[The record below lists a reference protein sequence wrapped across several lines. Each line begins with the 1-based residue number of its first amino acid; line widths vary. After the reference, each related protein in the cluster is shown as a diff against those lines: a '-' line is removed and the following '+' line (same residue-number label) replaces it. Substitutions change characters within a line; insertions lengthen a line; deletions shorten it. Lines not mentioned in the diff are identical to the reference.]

1 MLLHFQPISEYKL
14 NVQIRGLGCLGTFPR
29 IGKGLAADGDLVDHD
44 AHLTKTNRELCG
56 KTCLPEESHAR
67 WECLVPSSYRVTDED
82 RPEKLWLQLQT
93 PCSVT
98 EGFSNHDTNSAGS
111 WQREF
116 VSWNSAQLDSM
127 SLLKGDLSCTILS
140 AIYALKKSSVMSTFV
155 CMLTAGDHIIYCPMY
170 ALLKVKGV
178 DINNYTRTTVYNHSL
193 CICLPLLLTNLYLH
207 S

>member
-56 KTCLPEESHAR
+56 KTCLSEESRAR

-82 RPEKLWLQLQT
+82 QPEKLWLQLQT

-98 EGFSNHDTNSAGS
+98 EGFSNHDTDSAGS
-111 WQREF
+111 
-116 VSWNSAQLDSM
+116 
-127 SLLKGDLSCTILS
+127 
-140 AIYALKKSSVMSTFV
+140 
-155 CMLTAGDHIIYCPMY
+155 
-170 ALLKVKGV
+170 
-178 DINNYTRTTVYNHSL
+178 
-193 CICLPLLLTNLYLH
+193 
-207 S
+207 